1 MSCMSCM
8 ACMACMVCIVCMY
21 CMYDMLRYSMV
32 WSGMYG
38 IVWSGSGGTGR
49 YDMVWYVCMFKHV
62 SMFFWSFNAPHVA
75 DFPEANTFGR
85 WLADE
90 GRHSGQRLSFSL

>member
-1 MSCMSCM
+1 M
-8 ACMACMVCIVCMY
+8 VCMY
-21 CMYDMLRYSMV
+21 VQARFDV
-32 WSGMYG
+32 
-38 IVWSGSGGTGR
+38 
-49 YDMVWYVCMFKHV
+49 
-62 SMFFWSFNAPHVA
+62 FFWSFNAPHVA